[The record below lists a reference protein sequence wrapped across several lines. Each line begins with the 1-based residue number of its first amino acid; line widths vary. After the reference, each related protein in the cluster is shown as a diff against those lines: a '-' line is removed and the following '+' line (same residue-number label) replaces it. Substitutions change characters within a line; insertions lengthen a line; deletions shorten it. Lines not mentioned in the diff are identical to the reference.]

1 MQNENKH
8 KQRIIV
14 GISGASGFQY
24 GLEALRLLKKAG
36 YETHLVMSKGADLT
50 RQHETSLSRS
60 DVEQLADVSYSPAAL
75 GASISSGSFRTLGM
89 IIAPC
94 SMRTLAAI
102 ASGVTDNLVTRAADV
117 VLKERRR
124 LVLLARETP
133 LHLGHLRNM
142 QAVTEYGAI
151 VFPPVPAIYAG
162 PKTADEIIKHSVARA
177 IGLLG
182 VDSSELPRWGETLPS
197 ISIEK

>member
-1 MQNENKH
+1 MH
-8 KQRIIV
+8 KQRVIV

-24 GLEALRLLKKAG
+24 GLEALRLLKAAG
-36 YETHLVMSKGADLT
+36 LETHLVMSKGADLT
-50 RQHETSLSRS
+50 RQHETSLTRH
-60 DVEQLADVSYSPAAL
+60 DVEAMADICHSPAAL
-75 GASISSGSFRTLGM
+75 GAPISSGSFRTMGM
-89 IIAPC
+89 IVAPC

-102 ASGVTDNLVTRAADV
+102 ASGVTDNLLTRAADV

-124 LVLLARETP
+124 LVLMARETP

-142 QAVTEYGAI
+142 QAVTEYGAV

-162 PKTADEIIKHSVARA
+162 PKTADEIIRHSVARA

-182 VDSSELPRWGETLPS
+182 VDTDELPRWGETLPALD
-197 ISIEK
+197 IEK